1 MIELYLKTNEVKKL
15 NLIGEIDYKA
25 KDIFNIRIIDSTE
38 KVLKEISDKF
48 DIDISIFNQKE
59 DIEISSHYLKSSDQ
73 LSFNFSIPNY
83 NSKTLFKEEEIFI
96 IIKKG
101 VVFYFLSSNIDENF
115 VNLTKTRYDFTSI
128 NFNSH
133 LEHFVFQI

>member
-15 NLIGEIDYKA
+15 NLISEINYKA

-59 DIEISSHYLKSSDQ
+59 DIEISSHYLKSLDQ
-73 LSFNFSIPNY
+73 LSFNFSIPNF
-83 NSKTLFKEEEIFI
+83 NLKTLFKEEEIFI

-101 VVFYFLSSNIDENF
+101 VVFYFLS
-115 VNLTKTRYDFTSI
+115 
-128 NFNSH
+128 
-133 LEHFVFQI
+133 